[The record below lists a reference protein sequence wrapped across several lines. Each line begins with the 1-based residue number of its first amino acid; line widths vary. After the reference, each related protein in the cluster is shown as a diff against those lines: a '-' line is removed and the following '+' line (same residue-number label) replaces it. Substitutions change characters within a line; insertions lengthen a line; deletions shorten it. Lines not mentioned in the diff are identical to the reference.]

1 VTTPL
6 ERPLA
11 RELLLGGEPYKVVI
25 SPDGLRLTRKGH
37 QKGVEVTW
45 DNILALG
52 QTAERPHADPPAN
65 RSDLP
70 QAIAADVAREVRAA
84 NEALARA
91 RTTLERAGTLPAALL
106 GDVEPGPVY
115 GRPRHDSDWFVEPLL
130 TVAEVAS
137 ILRLSRNAVMRLPI
151 NSIVLA
157 GERRYRQSELRRYLA
172 NEASA
177 SPRGSE

>member
-1 VTTPL
+1 MTTLL

-11 RELLLGGEPYKVVI
+11 RELLLGGDPYKVVI
-25 SPDGLRLTRKGH
+25 STEGLRLTRKGH
-37 QKGVEVTW
+37 QKGVEVSW

-52 QTAERPHADPPAN
+52 QTGQRPLADLLSS

-91 RTTLERAGTLPAALL
+91 RTILEHAGTLPAGLL
-106 GDVEPGPVY
+106 GDVEPDPVY
-115 GRPRHDSDWFVEPLL
+115 GRPQHDSDWFVEPLL

-151 NSIVLA
+151 RSINLS
-157 GERRYRQSELRRYLA
+157 GERRYRQSELRRYLV
-172 NEASA
+172 NQE
-177 SPRGSE
+177 RIG

>member
-1 VTTPL
+1 MTTPL

-25 SPDGLRLTRKGH
+25 SPDGLRLTHKGH
-37 QKGVEVTW
+37 QKGIAVTW

-52 QTAERPHADPPAN
+52 QTAERPHANSPAD

-84 NEALARA
+84 NEALARV

-106 GDVEPGPVY
+106 ADVEPDPVY

-130 TVAEVAS
+130 TIAEVAS

-151 NSIVLA
+151 RSISLD
-157 GERRYRQSELRRYLA
+157 GERRYRQSEIRRYLSSQ
-172 NEASA
+172 ES
-177 SPRGSE
+177 SGRW

>member
-1 VTTPL
+1 MTTTL

-11 RELLLGGEPYKVVI
+11 RELLLGGEAYKVVI

-52 QTAERPHADPPAN
+52 QTSERQHTEAPAR

-70 QAIAADVAREVRAA
+70 QAIAGDVAREVRTA

-91 RTTLERAGTLPAALL
+91 RATLERAGALPAALL
-106 GDVEPGPVY
+106 AEVDPDPVY

-130 TVAEVAS
+130 TIAEVAS

-151 NSIVLA
+151 RSINLD
-157 GERRYRQSELRRYLA
+157 GERRCRQSELRRYLSTQ
-172 NEASA
+172 ESL
-177 SPRGSE
+177 R

>member
-52 QTAERPHADPPAN
+52 QTAERPQADSTAS

-106 GDVEPGPVY
+106 ADVEPDPVY

-130 TVAEVAS
+130 TIAEVAS
-137 ILRLSRNAVMRLPI
+137 ILRLSRTAVMRLPI
-151 NSIVLA
+151 RSVNLD
-157 GERRYRQSELRRYLA
+157 GERRYRQSEIRRYLSSQ
-172 NEASA
+172 ES
-177 SPRGSE
+177 SGRW

>member
-1 VTTPL
+1 MTTPL

-11 RELLLGGEPYKVVI
+11 RELLFGGEPYKVVI

-37 QKGVEVTW
+37 QKGVDLTW
-45 DNILALG
+45 DNVLVLG
-52 QTAERPHADPPAN
+52 QTAERPHTDTPCN

-84 NEALARA
+84 NEALTRA
-91 RTTLERAGTLPAALL
+91 RTTLERAGTLPTALL
-106 GDVEPGPVY
+106 ADVEPDPVY

-130 TVAEVAS
+130 TIAEVAS

-151 NSIVLA
+151 RSINLD
-157 GERRYRQSELRRYLA
+157 GERRYRQSELRRYLSTQ
-172 NEASA
+172 ESL
-177 SPRGSE
+177 R